1 MICYWIHYVII
12 VFDMWSTVGKLPV
25 SPILLYSSD
34 LLVITTQDT
43 HLILNT
49 PQVNFRK
56 HKNWNLTHTHIH
68 IQTDIVTTKNGKQ
81 LSSHCSKFTYHV
93 PWMFIFI
100 YTFITSYNRSLLPQL
115 FTGEDSATTNTPP
128 HFVAGGAVSVP
139 FVQQAYALYSV

>member
-1 MICYWIHYVII
+1 MINQQISKKLH
-12 VFDMWSTVGKLPV
+12 SKLPV
-25 SPILLYSSD
+25 HPILRIVVRS
-34 LLVITTQDT
+34 ITQFYAR
-43 HLILNT
+43 HAPII
-49 PQVNFRK
+49 
-56 HKNWNLTHTHIH
+56 LTHHTTGQIEKTEKLAITHIH
-68 IQTDIVTTKNGKQ
+68 TNTDIVTTKNGKQ

-128 HFVAGGAVSVP
+128 HSVAGGAVSVP